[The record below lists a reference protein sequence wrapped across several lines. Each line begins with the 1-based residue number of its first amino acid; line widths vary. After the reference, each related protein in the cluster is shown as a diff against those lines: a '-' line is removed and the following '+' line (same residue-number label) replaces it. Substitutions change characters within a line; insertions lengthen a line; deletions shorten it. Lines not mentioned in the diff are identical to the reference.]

1 MKKKVPERATFTCIL
16 VAIIAL
22 SATFNDITAQKQ
34 DIIPQVLKPY
44 RLWYTEAAPDSDWGW
59 LDQSFPMGN
68 GYMGV
73 NLFGGVGSER
83 IQITENSTQDSN
95 NKVGGLNN
103 FAEVYIDFAHD
114 NATSGDYMR
123 ELLLDEGIARIRYS
137 NGGVT
142 YQRDYFTSYP
152 DAVMAVRLTADRN
165 GMINFTLR
173 PTIPYL
179 CDYREKAGDNRGKSG
194 MVVAS
199 GDIIT
204 LSGVMEFYNV
214 QFEGQFKVIPT
225 GGKLIA
231 NTNGTITVTGADEA
245 VILIAVGTNYVIA
258 DSKAMSQSDRLQ
270 KLAGNPHSHA
280 KVTKYITD
288 AAAKSYDELLKRH
301 RNDYKSLY
309 DRMSFDLGGI
319 EPEIPTNILID
330 NYRNNS
336 DNADAPYLEELITQY
351 GRYLL
356 ICSSRKGGLPPNLQ
370 GMWNVHQD
378 PPWRCGYWHNVNLQ
392 MNYWLAFPG
401 NLPELFDPY
410 IDYAKAYLPKQ
421 REFADQFVQQYNP
434 SQLDPQGQNG
444 WALGNSNWPYQP
456 SGSTSHSG
464 WGTGPWTTM
473 MFWDYYDYTRDK
485 NLLRDVLYPFIYE
498 QSLYLSKMMR
508 TPDRAWLD
516 TILEDADKLLIYP
529 SMSPEN
535 AENRRSWGT
544 TFDQQTT
551 YENHRNTLWAAEIL
565 GYKSP
570 QLDRIREQMPKL
582 DPIVIGKS
590 GQIKEYRDEKYY
602 GEYGQI
608 SHRHISQLLGAYPG
622 QLINASTPA
631 WRDATHKTLKLRLDY
646 PSTEKGW
653 AKAERIAT
661 YARTQ
666 DGEMA
671 YGYLQDFIRKCV
683 LHNLWNAHDGNVTA
697 DYVPERK
704 NIKLQIDGSFGV
716 TSGVLEMLLQ
726 SSEYVLEPL
735 PAIPERWING
745 RFRGIL
751 ARGAFEVSAEWT
763 DSHVDQL
770 TILSKAG
777 GLCEIRYPELS
788 NAVVRTIG
796 GQPIGFK
803 IVNRDQI
810 RFESVVGETYMIT
823 DIPKVAKV
831 KDAANLI
838 VRETNVNSVSLTW
851 DASPDAVSYNIY
863 YAIGSDP
870 AYTRATTTTTTNA
883 TVATPS
889 FAPAGQATFR
899 VTAVGTNGRES
910 HGITTVLN
918 SL

>member
-1 MKKKVPERATFTCIL
+1 MGKEGLKRATFTYIF
-16 VAIIAL
+16 VAVITL
-22 SATFNDITAQKQ
+22 SATFTNVAAQKQ
-34 DIIPQVLKPY
+34 DITPHIPKPY

-59 LDQSFPMGN
+59 VDRSFPMGN

-73 NLFGGVGSER
+73 NLFGGVGKER
-83 IQITENSTQDSN
+83 IQLTENSMQDSN
-95 NKVGGLNN
+95 NKIGGLNS
-103 FAEVYIDFAHD
+103 FAEVFIDFAHGD
-114 NATSGDYMR
+114 ASGDYTR
-123 ELLLDEGIARIRYS
+123 ELLLDEGLAYVRYS

-142 YQRDYFTSYP
+142 YRRDYFTSYP
-152 DAVMAVRLTADRN
+152 DAVMVVRLTASKS
-165 GMINFTLR
+165 GMIHFTLR

-179 CDYREKAGDNRGKSG
+179 CEYRDSVGDNRGKSG
-194 MVVAS
+194 TVIAS

-204 LSGVMEFYNV
+204 LSGVMEYYNV

-231 NTNGTITVTGADEA
+231 NADGTITVTGADEA

-258 DSKAMSQSDRLQ
+258 DSKTMSQSDRLQ
-270 KLAGNPHSHA
+270 KLVGNPHPHA

-288 AAAKSYDELLKRH
+288 AAARSYDELLKRH
-301 RNDYKSLY
+301 QSDYKNLY
-309 DRMSFDLGGI
+309 SRMSFDLGSP
-319 EPEIPTNILID
+319 EPAIPTNVLID
-330 NYRNNS
+330 HYRNDPN
-336 DNADAPYLEELITQY
+336 NADAPYLEELITQY

-356 ICSSRKGGLPPNLQ
+356 ICSSRKGALPPNLQ
-370 GMWNVHQD
+370 GVWNMHQD
-378 PPWRCGYWHNVNLQ
+378 PPWRAGYWHNVNLQ

-401 NLPELFDPY
+401 NLPELFDAY
-410 IDYAKAYLPKQ
+410 LDYARTYLPKQ

-434 SQLDPQGQNG
+434 SQLDPPGQNG

-485 NLLRDVLYPFIYE
+485 NLLKDILYPFVYE

-508 TPDRAWLD
+508 TPDSTWLD
-516 TILEDADKLLIYP
+516 TVPEDRDKLLIYP
-529 SMSPEN
+529 SMSAEN
-535 AENRRSWGT
+535 AGNRRSWGT

-565 GYKSP
+565 GYSSP
-570 QLDRIREQMPKL
+570 QLDKIRNQLPKL

-590 GQIKEYRDEKYY
+590 GQIKEYRDEEYY
-602 GEYGQI
+602 GEYGEI

-622 QLINASTPA
+622 QLINSSTPA
-631 WRDATHKTLKLRLDY
+631 WRDAAHETLKLRLDY

-697 DYVPERK
+697 DYIPERK

-735 PAIPERWING
+735 PAIPARWTNG
-745 RFRGIL
+745 RFQGIL
-751 ARGAFEVSAEWT
+751 ARGAFEVSAEWS
-763 DSHVDQL
+763 DNQADQL

-777 GLCEIRYPELS
+777 GLCEVRYPELS
-788 NAVVRTIG
+788 KAVVRTVG
-796 GQPIGFK
+796 GQHVAFK

-810 RFESVVGETYMIT
+810 SFESVIGETYVIT
-823 DIPKVAKV
+823 GIPKVAKIGDV
-831 KDAANLI
+831 NNLLIKDES
-838 VRETNVNSVSLTW
+838 VDSVSLTW
-851 DASPDAVSYNIY
+851 DVSPDAVSYKIY
-863 YAIGSDP
+863 YAIESEP
-870 AYTRATTTTTTNA
+870 TYTYTTTTTATNA
-883 TVATPS
+883 TVVIPA
-889 FAPAGQATFR
+889 FASAKQVTFR
-899 VTAVGTNGRES
+899 VTAVGANGRES
-910 HGITTVLN
+910 HGITTIMN